1 MDKELL
7 QFEVLRG
14 IDSLE
19 RCNREIVLLLC
30 LSGCLT
36 AKMNGEQTALRA
48 DDILLIAPKTPY
60 TLRGADCL
68 FVRYVIDAGKFRQMF
83 PRRYR
88 FQCDSTKEPNDN
100 YILLRRYLTN
110 LLLLRYEGGEY
121 ERAETQKLVHELLIF
136 LVSNF
141 TLAGLVLETPE
152 KIDAVTEYI
161 DVNFQDDLSLNTI
174 SEHFHMAP
182 PSFSRFFKKQM
193 KITFYQYLSKVRL
206 EHAVDDLLQ
215 TDKNLLH
222 IALDNGFPNAE
233 SFSRFFSEAFGLSPQ
248 KYRIRYKSIRRERQE
263 QQQAALSLAVAQLD
277 QTQLRPDPDQR
288 LTLTVDTGQRR
299 LYTPYWSEVLNLGN
313 GELMNDYEGQK
324 QIRHLQEEMKF
335 RYARLSLNC
344 RGFTN
349 AASYSFYSEERKLD
363 YLVREK
369 LLIWFAID
377 FRETEDTQ
385 QFLRYLQRF
394 LSHFSN
400 RYSLNTIRPWRFEL
414 VYNTLFDTEKST
426 AYWSFYQQITQVLRS
441 FEIAETLLG
450 PGMTLGNWQGAQA
463 FYEYMERQG
472 LSLPVQTFA
481 AEPYTCVVTEDGMS
495 VNRATDGS
503 YLKNMLLGLHQ
514 RSRSFRQ
521 EPDQVYITS
530 WSDTLL
536 HTNLMNDSCYR
547 GATIIKNIIDCFNT
561 VGLLAHGMPFDAA
574 YTQNLQGSVL
584 FGGDG
589 LLSKHGL
596 RKPSFYAYQFM
607 QRVGSHY
614 LSHDAHSIVF
624 SDGETNYQILC
635 HNRKRL
641 SHRYYLEEEYLVWEH
656 MADYFDDLEPLELSY
671 RLTNL
676 KNGIYVVKS
685 RSVSQSHG
693 SVQDELHR
701 MVEDETVYIHGNDLD
716 YLRQIAVPQ
725 VRLHVYKVIDGTL
738 TLPVTLSANEFCYLH
753 IIYQY

>member
-7 QFEVLRG
+7 RFEVFHES
-14 IDSLE
+14 DNLE
-19 RCNREIVLLLC
+19 RCDREIILILC
-30 LSGCLT
+30 LGGCLT
-36 AKMNGEQTALRA
+36 AQVNEERTVLHT
-48 DDILLIAPKTPY
+48 DDILLIAPKTSY
-60 TLRGADCL
+60 ALTGEKSL
-68 FVRYVIDAGKFRQMF
+68 FVRYVIDTGKFRQMF

-100 YILLRRYLTN
+100 YTLLRRYLTN

-141 TLAGLVLETPE
+141 TLTGLVLEAPE
-152 KIDAVTEYI
+152 KIDTVTEYI
-161 DVNFQDDLSLNTI
+161 DANFQDDLSLNTI

-193 KITFYQYLSKVRL
+193 GITFYQYLSKVRL

-222 IALDNGFPNAE
+222 VALDNGFPNAE
-233 SFSRFFSEAFGLSPQ
+233 SFNRFFSEAFGLSPQ
-248 KYRIRYKSIRRERQE
+248 KYRIRNKAIRRERQE

-277 QTQLRPDPDQR
+277 QTKLRPDTAQR
-288 LTLTVDTGQRR
+288 LTLTVDTEQRR
-299 LYTPYWSEVLNLGN
+299 SYTPYWSEVLNLGS

-324 QIRHLQEEMKF
+324 QIRHLQEEMGF
-335 RYARLSLNC
+335 HYARLSLDC
-344 RGFTN
+344 QGFTDG
-349 AASYSFYSEERKLD
+349 ADYSFFSEERKLD
-363 YLVREK
+363 YLVREEM
-369 LLIWFAID
+369 LIWFTID
-377 FRETEDTQ
+377 FRAAEDTQ
-385 QFLRYLQRF
+385 KFLRYLRRF

-400 RYSLNTIRPWRFEL
+400 RYSLNRVRPWRFEL
-414 VYNTLFDTEKST
+414 VYNTLFDTEKAT
-426 AYWSFYQQITQVLRS
+426 AYWNFYQQITQVLHS
-441 FEIAETLLG
+441 FEITGMLLG
-450 PGMTLGNWQGAQA
+450 PGVTLGNWQGLRA
-463 FYEYMERQG
+463 FYEYMERHG
-472 LSLPVQTFA
+472 LSLPVQTLT
-481 AEPYTCVVTEDGMS
+481 AEPYTCVVTEDGLS
-495 VNRATDGS
+495 VNRATDSS

-514 RSRSFRQ
+514 HSRFFRQ
-521 EPDQVYITS
+521 EIDQVYITS

-547 GATIIKNIIDCFNT
+547 GATVIKNIIDCFDT

-574 YTQNLQGSVL
+574 YTGNLQGPVL

-596 RKPSFYAYQFM
+596 HKPSFYAYQFV
-607 QRVGSHY
+607 QRVGSYY
-614 LSHDAHSIVF
+614 LAHDAHSIVF
-624 SDGETNYQILC
+624 SNGETNYQILC

-641 SHRYYLEEEYLVWEH
+641 SHRYYLEEERLVWEH
-656 MADYFDDLEPLELSY
+656 MPEYFDDLEPLELSY
-671 RLTNL
+671 QFTNL
-676 KNGIYVVKS
+676 KSGTYVVKI

-701 MVEDETVYIHGNDLD
+701 MVEDETVYIHGNDLE

-725 VRLHVYKVIDGTL
+725 VRLHVYKVTDGTL